1 MPINDKKI
9 ITRILIVCVVLCA
22 GAALIWHL
30 NGARWQNEYAAFRK
44 TGAPILM
51 YHAISDEE
59 GDQWPKS
66 LIIKPAVFEEQLKY
80 LKSQG
85 YTIVTVAELAQRL
98 ENGESVDRYI
108 ALSFDDGYKNNY
120 SVALPLLQK
129 YDAKASFLLLI
140 GISVMS
146 CI

>member
-1 MPINDKKI
+1 MIKKI

-66 LIIKPAVFEEQLKY
+66 LIIKPAVFE
-80 LKSQG
+80 
-85 YTIVTVAELAQRL
+85 
-98 ENGESVDRYI
+98 
-108 ALSFDDGYKNNY
+108 
-120 SVALPLLQK
+120 
-129 YDAKASFLLLI
+129 I
-140 GISVMS
+140 GRAHV
-146 CI
+146 